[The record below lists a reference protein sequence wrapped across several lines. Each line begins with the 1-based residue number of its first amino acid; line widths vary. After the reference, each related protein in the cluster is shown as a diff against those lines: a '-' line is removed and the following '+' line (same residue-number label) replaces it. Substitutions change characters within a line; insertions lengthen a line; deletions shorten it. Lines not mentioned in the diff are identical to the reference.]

1 MKKNEEMKTLS
12 LKLDDHIFDDTE
24 EITAQLQLA
33 RNRYINEAVN
43 MYNLVQKRRL
53 LKKALAKE
61 SRLTSSDSM
70 DVLREL
76 DLLIDGD

>member
-1 MKKNEEMKTLS
+1 MKTLS
-12 LKLDDHIFDDTE
+12 LKLDDDIFDETE
-24 EITAQLQLA
+24 EITAKLRLA

-61 SRLTSSDSM
+61 SVLTSSDSM
-70 DVLREL
+70 EILREFDQL
-76 DLLIDGD
+76 FDGN

>member
-1 MKKNEEMKTLS
+1 MKILS
-12 LKLDDHIFDDTE
+12 LKLDDDIFDETE
-24 EITAQLQLA
+24 EITAKLRLA

-61 SRLTSSDSM
+61 SVLTSSDSM
-70 DVLREL
+70 EILREFDQL
-76 DLLIDGD
+76 FDGN

>member
-1 MKKNEEMKTLS
+1 MKTLS
-12 LKLDDHIFDDTE
+12 LKLDDHIFDETE
-24 EITAQLQLA
+24 EITAQLHLA
-33 RNRYINEAVN
+33 RNRYINEAVK

-61 SRLTSSDSM
+61 SLLTSFDSM
-70 DVLREL
+70 EVLREL